1 MRPFEPKAY
10 LKEVLGP
17 YMDAAELP
25 SLFDRYLLDVEDA
38 DDAAIE
44 ARLDEVKRY
53 WDKKSE
59 HAKYGS
65 MIRTLSDQHAK
76 AKLTLADPRQRAKLA
91 EEVRSRS
98 QEEREA
104 AERALREWEELLA
117 QAVRSAGGL
126 EPVQRVRLEKMAA
139 STGIAGPET
148 QAKLDAAPAAP
159 EPETLDAG
167 QRKLISDAL
176 AGLARDLGEP
186 RIGLSLFHALGL
198 EVTAEADAVRGDH
211 AAKTKEAALLA
222 HGNVKA
228 SWNGVLAL
236 AKIHLLDNDPRIY
249 THSLAIGVREAL
261 AGDAIKA
268 IADDGEIDPVE
279 AEQLLRKA
287 VALGLTSELAQ
298 QTVDE
303 LAREHGARL
312 RTGETVDFV
321 ACPSCNEPHPR
332 AAGHKR
338 CQRCGTELFVE
349 CPAGCGTT
357 NDAIAARCT
366 NCGADLR
373 RHAEASRAVA
383 RLPDLVAEGRVA
395 EAQDKLTDVSRVLGV
410 SSPELEGVSKQ
421 VRMAFDG
428 AKRVWLEVEAARSE
442 RRQYAAQRLL
452 AELDETAKD
461 VPGPGAELPAEALGA
476 VRQRIAEAEA
486 LVKRA
491 RGLVE
496 GERESVLMEALRFA
510 SDCSEAEQELE
521 RLPLEPPTGV
531 EARAGGRSVEVNWT
545 ASSTGGVRYVVTR
558 AGEGGAG
565 RAVVGE
571 TDGLGLHDSR
581 ATPGSIVRYSVEA
594 VRGRARSTAATAE
607 PIAVALEVGRIDVV
621 SGDGEVRLSW
631 PPSGEAGRV
640 VVTRAEEASGMNV
653 AITPDAAGVT
663 DRSVLNGRRYV
674 YLVQVEYPGPAGK
687 VNRTPGL
694 TVFAE
699 PVERPKPLVRLE
711 ARVGPA
717 GISLDF
723 DSPPVGSVA
732 VFRCKESPELQPGT
746 ELDPAGLAALGQ
758 TLAVQGSTALDPDP
772 PTGRCFYQAVT
783 TAGATSV
790 VGAVV
795 RHVVLPEISG
805 VRADANGRR
814 AAVTWT
820 WPEGITLARV
830 VWRHDR
836 RPAGPEDPDAHGIE
850 YRQGE
855 YRDRGGCSI
864 ELGDERSL
872 FVAVYPASRID
883 GEVVYGSIG
892 GKASRATL
900 RTEQKTELRYAV
912 RRAGRLQKRLEIE
925 VSEPRDG
932 SLPELV
938 LVGREGDILPR
949 SSSDGTI
956 LARLGGDGPRSTTLE
971 LRGLSRP
978 LTVRLFADSA
988 SAAGAF
994 VLFDPMADDLLIS

>member
-1 MRPFEPKAY
+1 MRPFEPKTY

-17 YMDAAELP
+17 YSGSAEMP
-25 SLFDRYLLDVEDA
+25 SLFDRYLLEVGDA

-44 ARLDEVKRY
+44 ARLEEVQRY

-65 MIRTLSDQHAK
+65 MIRTLKDQHAE

-91 EEVRSRS
+91 DEVQSRH

-104 AERALREWEELLA
+104 SERALREWEELLA
-117 QAVRSAGGL
+117 QVVRSAGGL

-148 QAKLDAAPAAP
+148 RAKLDAAPAAP

-167 QRKLISDAL
+167 QRKLILDAL

-186 RIGLSLFHALGL
+186 RAGLSLFHALGL
-198 EVTAEADAVRGDH
+198 EVTAEADVVRDRH
-211 AAKTKEAALLA
+211 TEKAKEASLLA
-222 HGNVKA
+222 YGNVKA

-236 AKIHLLDNDPRIY
+236 TKIHLLDNDPRIY
-249 THSLAIGVREAL
+249 THSLAIGVSEAL

-287 VALGLTSELAQ
+287 VALGLTPELAQ

-312 RTGETVDFV
+312 RTGEMIDFV

-332 AAGHKR
+332 SAGHKR
-338 CQRCGTELFVE
+338 CRNCGTELFVE

-357 NDAIAARCT
+357 NDATAARCT

-373 RHAEASRAVA
+373 RHTEASRAVA

-395 EAQDKLTDVSRVLGV
+395 EAQDKLTDAASVLG
-410 SSPELEGVSKQ
+410 STSPELEAISKQ
-421 VRMAFDG
+421 VRTAFEG
-428 AKRVWLEVEAARSE
+428 AKRVWLEAEAARSD

-452 AELDETAKD
+452 SELTRTAKD
-461 VPGPGAELPAEALGA
+461 MPGPGAELPAEALAA
-476 VRQRIAEAEA
+476 VGKRIAEAET
-486 LVKRA
+486 LVNRA
-491 RGLVE
+491 RGLAD
-496 GERESVLMEALRFA
+496 GERESVLIEALRLA

-521 RLPLEPPTGV
+521 KLPLEPPSNV
-531 EARAGGRSVEVNWT
+531 EVRAGGRTVEVSWN
-545 ASSTGGVRYVVTR
+545 ASPTRGVRYAVTR

-565 RAVVGE
+565 RALVGE
-571 TDGLGLHDSR
+571 TDGLNLDDPK

-594 VRGRARSTAATAE
+594 VRGRTRSATATTE
-607 PIAVALEVGRIDVV
+607 PVAVALEVRQMEVL

-631 PPSGEAGRV
+631 PPGGKAGRV
-640 VVTRAEEASGMNV
+640 VVTRTEEGSGAS
-653 AITPDAAGVT
+653 APITPNAAGAT
-663 DRSVLNGRRYV
+663 DRSVVNGRRYA
-674 YLVQVEYPGPAGK
+674 YLVQVEYPGPDGE
-687 VNRTPGL
+687 VIRTPGL

-699 PVERPKPLVRLE
+699 PVERPKPLAGLE
-711 ARVGPA
+711 ARLGPA
-717 GISLDF
+717 GINLDF
-723 DSPPVGSVA
+723 EPPPVGSVSIL
-732 VFRCKESPELQPGT
+732 RCKESPDLQPGT
-746 ELDPAGLAALGQ
+746 VLDPRALAELGE
-758 TLAVQGSTALDPDP
+758 TLAVQGSTALDPNP
-772 PTGRCFYQAVT
+772 PTGSCFYQAVT
-783 TAGATSV
+783 TAGAVSIA
-790 VGAVV
+790 GAVV
-795 RHVVLPEISG
+795 RHVALPEISG
-805 VRADANGRR
+805 VKVNPSGRQ
-814 AAVTWT
+814 ATVTWI
-820 WPEGITLARV
+820 WPDGITLARV

-836 RPAGPEDPDAHGIE
+836 QPTDPEDPDAHGIE

-864 ELGDERSL
+864 ELGGERSL

-883 GEVVYGSIG
+883 GEIVYGSVG
-892 GKASRATL
+892 GKGSRATL
-900 RTEQKTELRYAV
+900 RTEKKTELRYSV
-912 RRAGRLQKRLEIE
+912 RRAGRLQKRLEVE
-925 VSEPRDG
+925 VSEPREG

-949 SSSDGTI
+949 SSSDGTV

-971 LRGLSRP
+971 LRALSRP
-978 LTVRLFADSA
+978 LAVRLFAGSA
-988 SAAGAF
+988 SAAGSF
-994 VLFDPMADDLLIS
+994 VVFDPMADDLLIS